1 MSQIC
6 YVITNAAYPEWVKVG
21 FTSKSEMT
29 SRLRVY
35 QTGSPFRDYEVYHEV
50 LFDDAKSAEKEVHK
64 RLKLMGAQKKN
75 EWFKI
80 SKKLAANIIDAVFDD
95 IENNLLPK
103 TK

>member
-6 YVITNAAYPEWVKVG
+6 YIIINPAYPEWVKVG

-50 LFDDAKSAEKEVHK
+50 KFDDAKKAESEVLS
-64 RLKLMGAQKKN
+64 RLKIMCTEKRG
-75 EWFKI
+75 EWFKA
-80 SKKLAANIIDAVFDD
+80 SKRIAANIIDPVWEE
-95 IENNLLPK
+95 IESGLL
-103 TK
+103 

>member
-35 QTGSPFRDYEVYHEV
+35 QTGSPFRDYEVYHQV
-50 LFDDAKSAEKEVHK
+50 LFNDAKSAEKEVHK
-64 RLKLMGAQKKN
+64 RLKMMGAQKKN

-95 IENNLLPK
+95 IENDLI
-103 TK
+103 

>member
-35 QTGSPFRDYEVYHEV
+35 QTGSPFRDYEVYHQV
-50 LFDDAKSAEKEVHK
+50 LFDDAKSAEKEVHS
-64 RLKLMGAQKKN
+64 RLKQMGAQKKN

-95 IENNLLPK
+95 IENGLI
-103 TK
+103 

>member
-35 QTGSPFRDYEVYHEV
+35 QTGSPFRDYEVYHQV

-64 RLKLMGAQKKN
+64 RLKMMGAQKKN

-95 IENNLLPK
+95 IENDLV
-103 TK
+103 

>member
-6 YVITNAAYPEWVKVG
+6 YVITNAAYPEWVKIG

-50 LFDDAKSAEKEVHK
+50 LFDDAKAAEKEVHS
-64 RLKLMGAQKKN
+64 RLKLMNATKKN

-80 SKKLAANIIDAVFDD
+80 SKKLAANMIDAVLDD
-95 IENNLLPK
+95 IENELI
-103 TK
+103 